1 MRWRGVRVHVEQ
13 RESQERSAWAR
24 GRGASYQRLG
34 FIQVRE
40 GTRGHV
46 RSAAGPWVRASPER
60 EDLLVKLFL

>member
-1 MRWRGVRVHVEQ
+1 MGPRGMRRRGVRVHVEQ

-34 FIQVRE
+34 FIPGPRE

-46 RSAAGPWVRASPER
+46 RSAAGP
-60 EDLLVKLFL
+60 